1 MGDTI
6 QRKSCLTIDRE
17 YKSGM
22 SKVFIEVSFF
32 LFDSE
37 VSRSIK
43 HKRKVW
49 SRDFDTS
56 GTCRMS
62 QDLELFY

>member
-32 LFDSE
+32 SFDSE
-37 VSRSIK
+37 FLRSTK
-43 HKRKVW
+43 HKRKVGHVILI
-49 SRDFDTS
+49 RQGHAACLKT
-56 GTCRMS
+56 
-62 QDLELFY
+62 